1 MFRSLR
7 NQIIIA
13 LAILISILVLQVYF
27 SRTTQS
33 MLIQSQLTINQSYE
47 NVALVYELERDI
59 IDLQRHLLIHKETAS
74 TTSISRF
81 YELMTRVKE
90 KLSYFAQDTQIISST
105 TLDPDLLKRM
115 RKHLDDYE
123 ENFTNVIDFRNQR
136 KVISNENIRLKFSHI
151 NQLVTQYTIEHKSN
165 ENINRNSNLSNS
177 IAFAVKYHLAAAEKS
192 INQYL
197 ISPDSEYITEINQ
210 QLLSIESIIPSNFN
224 QSAQIIEL
232 VKTIKKDFFRLSQI
246 TRGYVFLVNVVMAG
260 SANEFLYLTKKLRET
275 VLSEQLRLN
284 EQSEID
290 ASHSQLKMSI
300 VTLANIFITLLVA
313 LFLFG
318 RMIKPI
324 RSITTVF
331 NKLAKGEEVLEI
343 PGINR
348 KDEIGNLAKAA
359 NVFHD
364 KNKQTSELL
373 SSAQAMNSAQ
383 KALNQELE
391 IAKQKAELA
400 AESKSMFLANMS
412 HEIRTPMN
420 GIIGL
425 IELTRNTELNPQQAH
440 HLHMAAYSGQIMMNV
455 INDILD
461 FSKIEAGKM
470 EVEFVEF
477 NTDELIENLISVIA
491 PLLEKKDIKFRVQTY
506 SLPKY
511 LYGDPLRISQILL
524 NLCNNAIKFTQQGLV
539 EVSIG
544 FKSDEQDYLII
555 EILDT
560 GIGMSPQQV
569 GMIFNSFTQAD
580 GSISRQYGG
589 TGLGLTIVKELSL
602 LMGGDVTVNS
612 IEGEGSRFTVD
623 LVTKT
628 KRDIKAITALDYKGN
643 TFYLADSSPYLD
655 KASFDSLSVSPIVIS
670 SDELLALKD
679 NHPQVSLQQPNIL
692 LIDESQLNYLT
703 TNPDVIITINSL
715 NLKVGLIVDGI
726 LDCSLSHLKDE
737 MQATVLT
744 HPFTPSQYDDFFV
757 SLSGK
762 FIFQEDDIEKP
773 SETKFSGH
781 ILIVED
787 NEINQLV
794 AESMAEQLG
803 LSCEIVEN
811 GKEAVDKILQNNLYD
826 IVLMDVQMPVMGGYD
841 ATKAIRAA
849 GFSDLIIC
857 GLSANAMKEDFD
869 LATAAGM
876 NEYLTKPIEP
886 EALQKVFAKYLM
898 PYTDK

>member
-7 NQIIIA
+7 NQIIVA

-33 MLIQSQLTINQSYE
+33 MLMQSQLRINQSYE
-47 NVALVYELERDI
+47 NVALVYELERDV

-90 KLSYFAQDTQIISST
+90 RLSYFAQDTQIIANT
-105 TLDPDLLKRM
+105 TLEPDLLERM
-115 RKHLDDYE
+115 RGHLDEYE
-123 ENFTNVIDFRNQR
+123 ENFSNVIDFRSQR
-136 KVISNENIRLKFSHI
+136 KIISNENIRLKFSHL
-151 NQLVTQYTIEHKSN
+151 NQLITQHTIGYKSN
-165 ENINRNSNLSNS
+165 EDINKNSSLINS
-177 IAFAVKYHLAAAEKS
+177 ISFAVKYHLAAAEKS

-210 QLLSIESIIPSNFN
+210 QLLSIENIIPSNFN
-224 QSAQIIEL
+224 ESAQVVVL
-232 VKTIKKDFFRLSQI
+232 VNKIKKEFIRLSQI

-284 EQSEID
+284 EQSD
-290 ASHSQLKMSI
+290 LNVKHSQIKMGI
-300 VTLANIFITLLVA
+300 VTLASIIITLLVS

-331 NKLAKGEEVLEI
+331 NKLAKGEDILEI

-383 KALNQELE
+383 NALNQELE

-477 NTDELIENLISVIA
+477 NTDELIENLISVIS
-491 PLLEKKDIKFRVQTY
+491 PLLEKKEIRFRVQTY

-524 NLCNNAIKFTQQGLV
+524 NLCNNSIKFTQQGLV

-544 FKSDEQDYLII
+544 FKSDEQNYLII
-555 EILDT
+555 EISDT
-560 GIGMSPQQV
+560 GIGMSQQQV

-602 LMGGDVTVNS
+602 LLGGDVTVNS
-612 IEGEGSRFTVD
+612 IEGEGSRFTVG

-643 TFYLADSSPYLD
+643 LFYLADSSPYLD
-655 KASFDSLSVSPIVIS
+655 NASFDSLSVSPIVIS
-670 SDELLALKD
+670 RDELFALKD
-679 NHPQVSLQQPNIL
+679 NHPQLSPQQPDIL
-692 LIDESQLNYLT
+692 LIDESQLHYLT
-703 TNPDVIITINSL
+703 TNPDITIIINGL
-715 NLKVGLIVDGI
+715 NLQVGLIVDGS
-726 LDCSLSHLKDE
+726 LDYSFSHLKDE
-737 MQATVLT
+737 TQAIVLT
-744 HPFTPSQYDDFFV
+744 HPFTPSQYYDFFV

-762 FIFQEDDIEKP
+762 YIVQEVEVEKP
-773 SETKFSGH
+773 SETRFSGH

-794 AESMAEQLG
+794 AESMTEQLG

-811 GKEAVDKILQNNLYD
+811 GKEAVDKILQNHLYD
-826 IVLMDVQMPVMGGYD
+826 IVLMDVQMPIMDGYD

-849 GFSDLIIC
+849 GFTDLIIC

-869 LATAAGM
+869 LATEAGM
-876 NEYLTKPIEP
+876 NDYLTKPIESD
-886 EALQKVFAKYLM
+886 ALQKVLAKYLM
-898 PYTDK
+898 LHTDK

>member
-105 TLDPDLLKRM
+105 TLEPDLLKRM
-115 RKHLDDYE
+115 RRHLDDYE

-224 QSAQIIEL
+224 QSAQIVEL

-284 EQSEID
+284 EQSELD
-290 ASHSQLKMSI
+290 ASHSQLKMGI

-331 NKLAKGEEVLEI
+331 NKLAKGEDILEI

-477 NTDELIENLISVIA
+477 NTDELIENLISVIS

-560 GIGMSPQQV
+560 GIGMSQQQV

-643 TFYLADSSPYLD
+643 IFYLADSSPYLD

-679 NHPQVSLQQPNIL
+679 SHPQVSPQQPDIL
-692 LIDESQLNYLT
+692 LIDESQLNYLA

-726 LDCSLSHLKDE
+726 IDCSLSHLKDE
-737 MQATVLT
+737 IQATVLT

-762 FIFQEDDIEKP
+762 FIVQEVDIEKP

-811 GKEAVDKILQNNLYD
+811 GKEAVDKILKNNLYD
-826 IVLMDVQMPVMGGYD
+826 IVLMDVQMPIMGGYD

-876 NEYLTKPIEP
+876 NDYLTKPIEP
-886 EALQKVFAKYLM
+886 EALQKVLAKYLM
-898 PYTDK
+898 LYTDK